1 MASVVAGR
9 MPRDYVV
16 EQSALGRVLDP
27 TSPNGA
33 LS

>member
-16 EQSALGRVLDP
+16 EQSALGRVIVPLP
-27 TSPNGA
+27 LAG
-33 LS
+33 L